1 MVSELLTIG
10 RISSR
15 YCQLRVS
22 RLMHSV
28 TSSPITAAVFAALTL
43 LLSGCIA
50 FDTVGRMEQTGA
62 ILVSAQGE
70 LSVDR

>member
-1 MVSELLTIG
+1 
-10 RISSR
+10 
-15 YCQLRVS
+15 
-22 RLMHSV
+22 MHSV

-50 FDTVGRMEQTGA
+50 FDTVGRMEQTGT